1 MTEMT
6 LLQDN
11 KDVKWVLYNSD
22 VVIKVTDIEENFS
35 DEYVFITTLR
45 NVVKQVA
52 SRVVNIYNYIFQSGF
67 EIEIVRVQLPD
78 AGEIQIS
85 SFLGDRAEN
94 QSKRPFAEL
103 GAAKQIEKIFILLTS
118 LSTNQS
124 DSELAVN
131 LTFNPVAVARHH
143 FSEALADF
151 REAILRAGH
160 KLLCI

>member
-52 SRVVNIYNYIFQSGF
+52 SRVVNIYNYIF
-67 EIEIVRVQLPD
+67 
-78 AGEIQIS
+78 
-85 SFLGDRAEN
+85 
-94 QSKRPFAEL
+94 
-103 GAAKQIEKIFILLTS
+103 
-118 LSTNQS
+118 
-124 DSELAVN
+124 
-131 LTFNPVAVARHH
+131 
-143 FSEALADF
+143 
-151 REAILRAGH
+151 
-160 KLLCI
+160 